1 MNRLLVL
8 LSLLLFA
15 YSCKTDSTAGMKE
28 LSLLQY
34 GAPIT
39 IKAPEGVE
47 VKKSD
52 LGVFQDIT
60 VKNEEGYYI
69 QILASTATTLDVGEI
84 KTSLMEDIKNS
95 TFFSRI
101 LEEMEDGFI
110 YEKKIDENNIN
121 YSFRR
126 IKVMGDMEY
135 VFQTGLVGKY
145 TLEQVR
151 AMYDAVE

>member
-1 MNRLLVL
+1 MNRLIIL
-8 LSLLLFA
+8 LPLLFIVF
-15 YSCKTDSTAGMKE
+15 SCKNDTTAGMKD

-60 VKNEEGYYI
+60 VKNDEGFYI
-69 QILASTATTLDVGEI
+69 QILASTATTLDVAAI
-84 KTSLMEDIKNS
+84 KSSLMEDIKNS
-95 TFFSRI
+95 TYFSRI

-135 VFQTGLVGKY
+135 IFQTGLVGKY
-145 TLEQVR
+145 TLEQVQS
-151 AMYDAVE
+151 MYDAVD